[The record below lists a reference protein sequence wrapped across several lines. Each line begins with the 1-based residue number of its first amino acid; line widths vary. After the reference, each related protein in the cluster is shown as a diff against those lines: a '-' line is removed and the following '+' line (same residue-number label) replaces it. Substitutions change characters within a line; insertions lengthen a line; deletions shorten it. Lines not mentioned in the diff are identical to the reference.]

1 MAGKL
6 NLEVAVPERQL
17 INEEVD
23 EVQAPAATGY
33 LGVLPGHSPL
43 LSELQVGVLSFR
55 VGDKIRAMALDGG
68 VMEVLPAQ
76 VRVLADEAQWGEEVD
91 IDKESRTRDEVQE
104 RLRERAESVDF
115 DRERLVLA
123 RAQARLEAH
132 ARARAS

>member
-33 LGVLPGHSPL
+33 LGVLPGHAPL
-43 LSELQVGVLSFR
+43 VSELQVGVLSFR
-55 VGDKIRAMALDGG
+55 VGDKTRAMALDGG
-68 VMEVLPAQ
+68 VMEVLPAH

-104 RLRERAESVDF
+104 RLRERIESVDF
-115 DRERLVLA
+115 DRERLVLV

-132 ARARAS
+132 ARDRAS

>member
-33 LGVLPGHSPL
+33 LGVLPGHAPL

-104 RLRERAESVDF
+104 RLRERTESVDF

-132 ARARAS
+132 AHSRAS

>member
-33 LGVLPGHSPL
+33 LGVLPGHAPL
-43 LSELQVGVLSFR
+43 VSELQVGVLSFR

-104 RLRERAESVDF
+104 RLRERTESVDF

>member
-33 LGVLPGHSPL
+33 LGVLPDHAPL
-43 LSELQVGVLSFR
+43 VSELQVGVLSFR

-68 VMEVLPAQ
+68 VMEVLPAH

-104 RLRERAESVDF
+104 RLRERTESVDL

-132 ARARAS
+132 ARSRAS

>member
-17 INEEVD
+17 VNEEVD

-33 LGVLPGHSPL
+33 LGVLPGHAPL

-104 RLRERAESVDF
+104 RLRERTESVDF

>member
-33 LGVLPGHSPL
+33 LGVLPGHAPL

-132 ARARAS
+132 AHSRAS

>member
-115 DRERLVLA
+115 ERERLVLA

>member
-6 NLEVAVPERQL
+6 TLEVAVPERQL

-33 LGVLPGHSPL
+33 LGVLPGHAPL
-43 LSELQVGVLSFR
+43 VSELQVGVLSFR
-55 VGDKIRAMALDGG
+55 VGGKTRAMALDGG
-68 VMEVLPAQ
+68 VMEVLPAH

-91 IDKESRTRDEVQE
+91 IAKESRIRDEARE
-104 RLRERAESVDF
+104 RLRERTEAVDF

-132 ARARAS
+132 ARAT

>member
-17 INEEVD
+17 VNEEVD

-33 LGVLPGHSPL
+33 LGVLPGHAPL

-55 VGDKIRAMALDGG
+55 VGDKIRVMALDGG

-104 RLRERAESVDF
+104 RLRERIESVDF

>member
-33 LGVLPGHSPL
+33 LGVLPGHAPL

-104 RLRERAESVDF
+104 RLRERTESVDF

>member
-33 LGVLPGHSPL
+33 LGVLPGHAPL
-43 LSELQVGVLSFR
+43 VSELQVGVLSFR

-68 VMEVLPAQ
+68 VMEVLPAH

-104 RLRERAESVDF
+104 RLRERTETVDF

-132 ARARAS
+132 ARSRAS

>member
-1 MAGKL
+1 MASKL

-33 LGVLPGHSPL
+33 LGVLPGHAPL
-43 LSELQVGVLSFR
+43 VSELQVGVLSFR

-68 VMEVLPAQ
+68 VMEVLPAH

-104 RLRERAESVDF
+104 RLRERTESVDF

>member
-33 LGVLPGHSPL
+33 LGVLPGHAPL

>member
-33 LGVLPGHSPL
+33 LGVLPDHAPL
-43 LSELQVGVLSFR
+43 VSELQVGVLSFR

-68 VMEVLPAQ
+68 VMEVLPAH

-104 RLRERAESVDF
+104 RLRERTESVDF

-132 ARARAS
+132 ARSRAS

>member
-33 LGVLPGHSPL
+33 LGVLPGHAPL
-43 LSELQVGVLSFR
+43 LSELQAGVLSFR

>member
-33 LGVLPGHSPL
+33 LGVLPGHAPL
-43 LSELQVGVLSFR
+43 VSELQVGVLSFR
-55 VGDKIRAMALDGG
+55 VGDKTRAMALDGG
-68 VMEVLPAQ
+68 VMEVLPAH
-76 VRVLADEAQWGEEVD
+76 VRVLADEAQWGEEID

-104 RLRERAESVDF
+104 RLRERIESVDF
-115 DRERLVLA
+115 DRERLVLV

-132 ARARAS
+132 ARDRAS

>member
-6 NLEVAVPERQL
+6 TLEVAVPERQL

-33 LGVLPGHSPL
+33 LGVLPGHAPL
-43 LSELQVGVLSFR
+43 VSELQVGVLSFR
-55 VGDKIRAMALDGG
+55 VAGKTRAMALEGG
-68 VMEVLPAQ
+68 VMEVLPDN

-91 IDKESRTRDEVQE
+91 IDKESRIRDEARK
-104 RLRERAESVDF
+104 RLRERTEAVDF

-123 RAQARLEAH
+123 RAQARLDAH
-132 ARARAS
+132 ARAT